1 VPSRGGLLT
10 TIGWALDGKVTYC
23 LEGSVFVGGA
33 VVQWLR
39 DGLGVI
45 AESKDIERLANT
57 VPDAGGVII
66 VPAFVGLGAPHW
78 DAYARGSVFGIT
90 RGTTAGHLARAAL
103 ESIAFQS
110 RDLLQAMQNDS
121 QIRLQA
127 LRVDGGAAVNN
138 TLMQFQADILD
149 TAVHRPKVYET
160 TAAGAAFLAGLAV
173 GLWQDRQQLT
183 HTWALERE
191 FLPSMSDAVRQ
202 SLCRRWQ
209 RGVQRSLAWEEPAP

>member
-1 VPSRGGLLT
+1 
-10 TIGWALDGKVTYC
+10 
-23 LEGSVFVGGA
+23 
-33 VVQWLR
+33 
-39 DGLGVI
+39 
-45 AESKDIERLANT
+45 
-57 VPDAGGVII
+57 
-66 VPAFVGLGAPHW
+66 
-78 DAYARGSVFGIT
+78 
-90 RGTTAGHLARAAL
+90 
-103 ESIAFQS
+103 
-110 RDLLQAMQNDS
+110 MQNDS